1 MVMTKLLEQGIEA
14 VKALPADRQD
24 LAGELLLALAGI
36 AEQNYGLTP
45 DQIED
50 LKISIAQADRREFAT
65 DEEVEAVWKKF
76 EQ

>member
-45 DQIED
+45 KIED